1 MQTENGP
8 DEFIFLVGAPQA
20 NDSNYKVEQPGQIQ
34 KCRFSLDENCEQLNM
49 SLSTAPTKNQWLGVT
64 LLSEKKKTEASVI
77 VCAHRFHIG
86 TYFSG
91 VCYILENDLTGPQKF
106 LTNVRGD
113 HTEYGSSQTGTS
125 AVFVPSGKN
134 VQTFGV
140 GAPGVLNWRGT
151 IYSKVIAFIGGDTT
165 TKESEL
171 GDEIK
176 ANSFVGYSITTGQFD
191 SKGNYYATGAPRS
204 NGTGQVLLVSHR
216 KPKMV
221 YLEHNALKTLSGDQF
236 GSSFGYSVVAVD
248 LNKDGYH
255 DLIVGAPFYQHPKK
269 GGAIY
274 IYMGVPNGEMNEN
287 TVPIKILSRTM
298 NELECHT
305 LGCEHGR
312 FGAALAN
319 ADDLNQD
326 GYEDLL
332 VGAPYEGDGAVY
344 VFHGSKDGIVEKP
357 TQRIAASNLQ
367 HHSFKA
373 FGSSFAT
380 GMDIDKNGYPDVL
393 VGAFESDSLALLLS
407 RPVLTLASNIKLS
420 PKSIDLK
427 AAKTCPSNIPA
438 KHCITVKLCLKY
450 TATITLSETPEIK
463 YTIIAERFDPKVI
476 HSRAL
481 FHNEKSAP
489 SFEITGTIK
498 LKSKGDEFCA
508 THYAFLQSSFRDKLS
523 PIKFQFS
530 YKLKGKPLN
539 RNNQLPQINAFPILD
554 LTTAEETTEIKEI
567 DIQKECGVDNVCQSD
582 LTLTA
587 IPLNATLDPVTK
599 RYVLS
604 SKDSSSLLIRFTVTN
619 SKEPAYDTK
628 LNLKVPEN
636 VIYQGVD
643 YGESKQPVECSSKKN
658 DVIVCD
664 RLGNPFLPKTE
675 LTFIVKLVIQDA
687 KPTNFLNLE
696 VNLTTISEE
705 QTPEDNEVD
714 IAFEML
720 IITDIQVTGQSSPEQ
735 VVYTGNALGE
745 SAMKNED
752 DIGPVVSHI
761 YDVYNKGSGTV
772 PQSKLTIEWPYELAS
787 DEDHGKHLLYLLQPP
802 KVEEGKVTCRHPTI
816 INPASIKLSGKKAT
830 TNKVVSY
837 NRKRRSLPKASK
849 ITVGSAQR
857 KTSQDVSCD
866 SGAKCYRIVCDIG
879 SLEEGKSAV
888 IVIRSRLW
896 EATLL
901 EEFKNAD
908 EVSIRSRATFEIT
921 AENIEIQETDLRNN
935 VYDVVTVAIPDID
948 VSLPPPVPWWII
960 LIAVVIGLLFLF
972 LLGFLLWKCGFFK
985 RRNREQ
991 MKSYNAIVEK
1001 NPDDFRK

>member
-1 MQTENGP
+1 
-8 DEFIFLVGAPQA
+8 
-20 NDSNYKVEQPGQIQ
+20 
-34 KCRFSLDENCEQLNM
+34 
-49 SLSTAPTKNQWLGVT
+49 
-64 LLSEKKKTEASVI
+64 
-77 VCAHRFHIG
+77 
-86 TYFSG
+86 
-91 VCYILENDLTGPQKF
+91 
-106 LTNVRGD
+106 
-113 HTEYGSSQTGTS
+113 
-125 AVFVPSGKN
+125 
-134 VQTFGV
+134 
-140 GAPGVLNWRGT
+140 
-151 IYSKVIAFIGGDTT
+151 
-165 TKESEL
+165 
-171 GDEIK
+171 
-176 ANSFVGYSITTGQFD
+176 
-191 SKGNYYATGAPRS
+191 
-204 NGTGQVLLVSHR
+204 
-216 KPKMV
+216 
-221 YLEHNALKTLSGDQF
+221 
-236 GSSFGYSVVAVD
+236 
-248 LNKDGYH
+248 
-255 DLIVGAPFYQHPKK
+255 
-269 GGAIY
+269 
-274 IYMGVPNGEMNEN
+274 MGVPNGEMDES
-287 TVPIKILSRTM
+287 TVPFKILSRDM
-298 NELECHT
+298 NELECYT

-332 VGAPYEGDGAVY
+332 VGAPYEGHGAVY

-367 HHSFKA
+367 HHTFKS

-407 RPVLTLASNIKLS
+407 RPVLTLSSNIILS

-476 HSRAL
+476 HSRVL

-498 LKSKGDEFCA
+498 LKRKDDEFCDS
-508 THYAFLQSSFRDKLS
+508 HHAFLQSSFRDKLS

-554 LTTAEETTEIKEI
+554 LTTAEETTEIKQI
-567 DIQKECGVDNVCQSD
+567 DIQKECGSDNVCQSD
-582 LTLTA
+582 LTLKAT
-587 IPLNATLDPVTK
+587 PLNATFDSVSK
-599 RYVLS
+599 RYILS
-604 SKDSSSLLIRFTVTN
+604 SKDSSSLLIRFIVTN

-664 RLGNPFLPKTE
+664 RLGNPFLPNTN
-675 LTFIVKLVIQDA
+675 LIFIVKLVIEDV
-687 KPTNFLNLE
+687 KPTNFLNIE
-696 VNLTTISEE
+696 VNLTTISDE
-705 QTPEDNEVD
+705 QTPDDNEVD

-720 IITDIQVTGQSSPEQ
+720 IVTDIQVTGQSSPEQ
-735 VVYTGNALGE
+735 VVYTGNDRGE
-745 SAMKNED
+745 SAMKSED

-787 DEDHGKHLLYLLQPP
+787 NEPDGDGKHLLYLLQPP
-802 KVEEGKVTCRHPTI
+802 RVQEGKVTCRHPTI
-816 INPASIKLSGKKAT
+816 INPASIKDNPNSILRLPRSFISGKKVS
-830 TNKVVSY
+830 NDKVVSY

-849 ITVGSAQR
+849 IIASAQR
-857 KTSQDVSCD
+857 KSSQDLNCD

-879 SLEEGKSAV
+879 NLEGEKSAT

-901 EEFKNAD
+901 EEFRNAD
-908 EVSIRSRATFEIT
+908 EVNIRSRASFEIT
-921 AENIEIQETDLRNN
+921 SNNIDIKETDLRNN

-960 LIAVVIGLLFLF
+960 LIAVLIGLLFLF
-972 LLGFLLWKCGFFK
+972 LLGFLLWKVSIITDLSSLC
-985 RRNREQ
+985 
-991 MKSYNAIVEK
+991 
-1001 NPDDFRK
+1001 